1 MDMLNELF
9 AYKEKYEK
17 EKLFVEAKIAVVDDM
32 IADRTALLRSREPVV
47 CNEENTENVGL
58 QDETY

>member
-17 EKLFVEAKIAVVDDM
+17 EKLFVEAKIAVVEDM
-32 IADRTALLRSREPVV
+32 IADRTAKLRSQENVD
-47 CNEENTENVGL
+47 CEEENVEVVKENI
-58 QDETY
+58 